1 MSTVYEVITDRIVR
15 MLDEGTVPWR
25 KPWRAADMP
34 RSVRGRAYRG
44 INLWLLLHRGYSD
57 PRWLTFKQAQQLGG
71 RVRPHQ
77 KGTPVVLWKPLMVPD
92 PNDSTRQKKVLL
104 LRYYTVFNVE
114 QCDGL
119 TLPML
124 KVAENTDDPIHAALA
139 IVSRYAENDGPSIE
153 QDGINRAYY
162 VPVTDSIHTP
172 RFATFESAAAFYA
185 TQFHEM
191 GHSTGHES
199 RLNRK
204 GVSTFDHFGSGQ
216 YAKEELVAEMTAA
229 FLAGEAGLD
238 PATIE
243 NSAAYIAS
251 WKRALTDDP
260 KLVVSAAAQAQK
272 AADLILGREAATPQ
286 EEAASD
292 R

>member
-1 MSTVYEVITDRIVR
+1 MSTAVYEVITDRIVR
-15 MLDEGTVPWR
+15 LLDEGTVPWR

-34 RSVRGRAYRG
+34 RSIRGRAYRG
-44 INLWLLLHRGYSD
+44 INLWLLLHRGFSD

-71 RVRPHQ
+71 RVRPGQ
-77 KGTPVVLWKPLMVPD
+77 KGTPVVLWKPLMVAD

-119 TLPML
+119 TLPAI
-124 KVAENTDDPIHAALA
+124 KVTETKGKPSEAADAIMAGYLNTD
-139 IVSRYAENDGPSIE
+139 RGPRF
-153 QDGINRAYY
+153 DHLGGDRAYY
-162 VPVTDSIHTP
+162 SPVMDSISIP
-172 RFATFESAAAFYA
+172 AKDTFDSTDGYYA
-185 TQFHEM
+185 TVFHEM
-191 GHSTGHES
+191 GHSTGHEE

-204 GVSTFDHFGSGQ
+204 GITGFDHFGSGQ

-229 FLAGEAGLD
+229 FLAGETGLD
-238 PATIE
+238 PAVLDNT
-243 NSAAYIAS
+243 AAYIAS

-272 AADLILGREAATPQ
+272 AADLILGREATAPQ
-286 EEAASD
+286 EDAA
-292 R
+292 